1 MEEEDDASKITGSGD
16 ESGSSFLQV
25 RDQFFTQGAGSEL
38 QKQLA
43 LQNKSESD
51 DKLQL
56 RNVMLLYNQST
67 MDLICNKEFTSK
79 VKKSRDK
86 LKVQS
91 NGKTLVVNQRSEIP
105 GYKIKTR
112 FSNKAITN
120 IVSLK
125 NVIKQY
131 RVTYDSDD
139 KQSVVHRQY
148 LVVPN
153 MVFRMHSS
161 GLHVYDQK

>member
-1 MEEEDDASKITGSGD
+1 
-16 ESGSSFLQV
+16 
-25 RDQFFTQGAGSEL
+25 
-38 QKQLA
+38 
-43 LQNKSESD
+43 
-51 DKLQL
+51 
-56 RNVMLLYNQST
+56 MLLYNQYT
-67 MDLICNKEFTSK
+67 MDLICNKKFTSK

-161 GLHVYDQK
+161 GLHIYDQK